1 MQPAALPKWMA
12 LLTALAIASAGCS
25 HTQHPERRVYLIS
38 EDAEGVGV
46 ALATGGAGGHDCQE
60 EHEECVKRCWNK
72 KDWPYPHNR
81 KQSGWYL
88 ERCEHDCRVEFN
100 RCEEEQ
106 EEAAREGAKKLEFSR
121 IDEAIEWL
129 KAHKAE
135 VALGT
140 VIVVAGTAFVLATGG
155 SGALILVPLA
165 L

>member
-1 MQPAALPKWMA
+1 
-12 LLTALAIASAGCS
+12 
-25 HTQHPERRVYLIS
+25 
-38 EDAEGVGV
+38 
-46 ALATGGAGGHDCQE
+46 
-60 EHEECVKRCWNK
+60 
-72 KDWPYPHNR
+72 
-81 KQSGWYL
+81 
-88 ERCEHDCRVEFN
+88 VEFN

-140 VIVVAGTAFVLATGG
+140 VVVVAGTAFVLATGG